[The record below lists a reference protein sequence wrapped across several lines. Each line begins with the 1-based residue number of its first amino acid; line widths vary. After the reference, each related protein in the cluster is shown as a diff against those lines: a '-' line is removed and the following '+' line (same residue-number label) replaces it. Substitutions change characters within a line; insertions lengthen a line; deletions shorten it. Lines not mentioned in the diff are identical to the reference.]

1 MQEGQF
7 RCFLCLIEIGKE
19 RESLFLTNQLGPTLN
34 GSDGCHGN
42 GKQQQNFN

>member
-7 RCFLCLIEIGKE
+7 RCFFCLIEIGEE
-19 RESLFLTNQLGPTLN
+19 RESLFLTNQLGPPLN
-34 GSDGCHGN
+34 GSDGRHGN